1 MNEAKKRMII
11 FYQDY
16 FSNFY
21 LKQRQKVK
29 DKILWTFRII
39 ETQEIIPHEY
49 FRFIE
54 NTDGLYEIRIS
65 QGNDIFRIFCFFDKG
80 NLIVLAQGF
89 QKKSQKTPR
98 AEIQKAIE
106 IKKLYENEK

>member
-1 MNEAKKRMII
+1 MNEAKKRTII

-54 NTDGLYEIRIS
+54 NSDGLYEIRIS
-65 QGNDIFRIFCFFDKG
+65 QGNDIFRIFCYFDRG
-80 NLIVLAQGF
+80 NLIVLANGF

-98 AEIQKAIE
+98 TEIQKAIA

>member
-1 MNEAKKRMII
+1 MNEAKKREII
-11 FYQDY
+11 FYRDY

-39 ETQEIIPHEY
+39 ETHEIIPNEY
-49 FRFIE
+49 FKYLDSS
-54 NTDGLYEIRIS
+54 DGIFEIRVS
-65 QGNDIFRIFCFFDKG
+65 LGNDIFRVFCFFDQG
-80 NLIVLAQGF
+80 NLIVLANGF

-98 AEIQKAIE
+98 TEIERAIA

>member
-1 MNEAKKRMII
+1 MKEAKKRTII

-29 DKILWTFRII
+29 DKILWTFKII
-39 ETQEIIPHEY
+39 ETQEIIPHDY
-49 FRFIE
+49 FKFIE
-54 NTDGLYEIRIS
+54 NSIGLYEIRVS

-80 NLIVLAQGF
+80 NLVVLANGF
-89 QKKSQKTPR
+89 QKKSQRTPR
-98 AEIQKAIE
+98 TEIHKATA
-106 IKKLYENEK
+106 IKQQYESEE

>member
-1 MNEAKKRMII
+1 MNEAKKRVII
-11 FYQDY
+11 FYRDY

-39 ETQEIIPHEY
+39 ETHEIIPNEY
-49 FRFIE
+49 FKHLDSS
-54 NTDGLYEIRIS
+54 DGIFEIRVS
-65 QGNDIFRIFCFFDKG
+65 QGNDIFRVFCFFDQG
-80 NLIVLAQGF
+80 NLIVLANGF

-98 AEIQKAIE
+98 TEIERAIA

>member
-1 MNEAKKRMII
+1 MNEAKKRVII
-11 FYQDY
+11 FYRDY

-21 LKQRQKVK
+21 LKQRQNVK

-39 ETQEIIPHEY
+39 ETHEIIPNEY
-49 FRFIE
+49 SKYLDSS
-54 NTDGLYEIRIS
+54 DGIFEIRVS
-65 QGNDIFRIFCFFDKG
+65 QGNDIFRIFCFFDRG
-80 NLIVLAQGF
+80 NLIVLANGF

-98 AEIQKAIE
+98 TEIEKAIA